1 MKDMECFSLPA
12 SLVKVKDGTNPFETS
27 SGKKEL
33 YVFCRTSMRN
43 FGLSGMN
50 SLMMKADERLG
61 MEQRTTNN
69 LQL

>member
-1 MKDMECFSLPA
+1 
-12 SLVKVKDGTNPFETS
+12 
-27 SGKKEL
+27 
-33 YVFCRTSMRN
+33 MRN

-50 SLMMKADERLG
+50 SLMMRADEMLG